1 VHRLDTRGE
10 TAVARILSVLTIV
23 LIALLVVP
31 LSALAGGGGGGGG
44 PCRGYAD
51 GTRLE
56 MLDNCFDGVG
66 HVVEEGST
74 LEVVNAGRL
83 QHTFT
88 AVDGSFDT
96 GILEP
101 GEQAEIE
108 VGDGTVKRI
117 GPGDVIL
124 AEDLT
129 GQGHITRGVGD
140 QPRLSVVVPLA
151 DEQP

>member
-1 VHRLDTRGE
+1 MKGESMSKIIRVYTGDDGQSHIEEVALSLRPFVDTEGAYGE
-10 TAVARILSVLTIV
+10 GT
-23 LIALLVVP
+23 P
-31 LSALAGGGGGGGG
+31 LQ
-44 PCRGYAD
+44 
-51 GTRLE
+51 
-56 MLDNCFDGVG
+56 
-66 HVVEEGST
+66 
-74 LEVVNAGRL
+74 NA
-83 QHTFT
+83 
-88 AVDGSFDT
+88 T
-96 GILEP
+96 GITFRLSPP
-101 GEQAEIE
+101 GYMLNWHCAPRRQYTITLSGEAEIE

>member
-1 VHRLDTRGE
+1 MKGE
-10 TAVARILSVLTIV
+10 TMPKIIRVYTGDDGRSHLEE
-23 LIALLVVP
+23 VP
-31 LSALAGGGGGGGG
+31 LGLRPFVDTEGAYGE
-44 PCRGYAD
+44 
-51 GTRLE
+51 GTPLQ
-56 MLDNCFDGVG
+56 
-66 HVVEEGST
+66 
-74 LEVVNAGRL
+74 NA
-83 QHTFT
+83 
-88 AVDGSFDT
+88 T
-96 GILEP
+96 GITFRLSPP
-101 GEQAEIE
+101 GYLLNWHCAPRRQYTITLSGEAEIE